1 MSDDIL
7 ELPSNN
13 DKSKNNR
20 ENGLMH
26 LFAILDTMKIKYD
39 FPPNGKS
46 NFINNRIGI
55 YGDYELN
62 ISINDYTVDM
72 KQLCSHLNKE
82 LMKYGCHVSRDNY
95 NTMTLKYDSSLLVK
109 EQEFKSYNT
118 IVFDIGGVL
127 IEREK
132 IDYKVIERNLGIIDD
147 IEFRELMMLYYG
159 IANKHDNLKYSE
171 IVELY
176 KAVLPDRFKNKAE
189 KLIDV
194 ALAKKVCKYTYH
206 LLQQLKEKGYKL
218 YYLSNAT
225 RHRHEIYKKKGLLD
239 FLKYFDG
246 GLLSYLEGVEKP
258 DPEFYKRLINKYK
271 LNPSNCLF
279 IDDNENNIN
288 TAKQLK
294 FNTLHYNNPNKINLY
309 SIIESVIFE
318 TAWKSKVD
326 NDFKPNGYIDINKY
340 KMQKV
345 DQAFLNKYK
354 KDYNMLKHV
363 DLNDNTYCWMDGDK
377 IVALLGVDPSN
388 HDDNKIWIT
397 IIEITNDYRG
407 YGLSNQLL
415 KYAVNNLGANALGV
429 YKDNEIAI
437 KTYKNF
443 GFKIS
448 PESQKEVDSG
458 KTKQYKMYLEST
470 ELELPEDNTLAEIL
484 DNTSPDNIY
493 LTSDWHLFKNHYK
506 DEKNYINTQKIIS
519 WCKQNIKDND
529 VFFYL
534 GDISYRWANE
544 EDKEKSIK
552 IMSSLPG
559 IKVLILGNHGTMIGQ
574 DYFTRCG
581 FRYIFNEYRWQNF
594 IFTHKPIDMRVY
606 ADNLLNIHGHI
617 HNVEKYNTTNG
628 EKNINVYPMY
638 YNNKPVTLDYIIN
651 HVDELTKDHSWNW
664 NAGYDEATVNFNSGI
679 FNSVIELNNKLSNM
693 QYGILMPGYT
703 KIPSLDKRTYNTT
716 ASDWDKYYRLASPT
730 KFIKQNGGTCW
741 DYVCFEDFWLDKYT
755 DLNHACY
762 YIESRVSDDLPTHTI
777 CIFEYNDIYYYIESS
792 FKRIIGVYYS
802 NSINDLISFS
812 LDMMDK
818 YSDCSARYELIKSPY
833 YVYQYKAN
841 DTRMYDMSC
850 VAFMQHIYTNGK
862 KINFKYNPNYKI
874 SKYAP
879 AQISESKRSELPED
893 EVVNEACKDV
903 STARRFVSD
912 VRELAKKYDANFFV
926 VTDGASG
933 YSNGNGKNNP
943 AVKNARAQQ
952 IEWEKKNGFDP
963 DEDWEKKPVNEAKRS
978 ELPDSSFGIPEDRKY
993 PLDTEQHVKSAIK
1006 LFGHA
1011 EESKKKYL
1019 AKRINTAAKKY
1030 DISIPETTQCYK
1042 YLSEGGFYDMIPEDV
1057 TTIVFDMENVL
1068 VGSDIE
1074 GTIHRALTINHTL
1087 IHQISDILIDDII
1100 SCEPKDKGIKNG
1112 TVEYAKKYFN
1122 SIVPEIVLQ
1131 YTDLIFNL
1139 LNDALFKYSYVDE
1152 LIASFK
1158 TKGYMVY
1165 YLSNWMGWTYELQKE
1180 FFGPLISKFD
1190 GGLFSF
1196 ETNYEKPQEEFY
1208 RLFFE
1213 KFHLDP
1219 EKCFFFDDKSENIS
1233 AAERVGMRG
1242 MIFNH
1247 EETPKQLLAGNF
1259 DIPSNAN
1266 NKILVSTGVNLETMN
1281 IKSIK
1286 KWYCCNN
1293 PKPCS
1298 IDENLFC
1305 KTLESAI
1312 KLYVQEYELDSGSIE
1327 KYVFTTN
1334 GTIHENG
1341 GLTMIP
1347 IGCININPD
1356 YTYEWN
1362 IQYPLIKE
1370 ENGILSSGLT
1380 EWSMAACNP
1389 IKGISK
1395 PFLVKIVPDYNST
1408 INPAMYA
1415 FSPDIVSDK
1424 YLVINENA
1432 ELEIVDSNKFKD
1444 CTIESYEF
1452 IGDNKEYLVNKI
1464 YKAYQEHKIVDNTF
1478 FYTTLT
1484 GKPMLCEDQIEY
1496 DKLFHKVD
1504 YDLMVEN
1511 IITELVTFKENV
1523 IKCIYNTNTTLPVL
1537 ESVANIAPS
1546 LKGYKNIFVKTDID
1560 GYYYNNTLTKKR
1572 SRSVENISE
1581 LSEAMLMST
1590 L

>member
-132 IDYKVIERNLGIIDD
+132 LNYKVIERNLGIIDD

-159 IANKHDNLKYSE
+159 IANEHDNLKYSE

-288 TAKQLK
+288 TARQLK

-326 NDFKPNGYIDINKY
+326 ID
-340 KMQKV
+340 Q
-345 DQAFLNKYK
+345 
-354 KDYNMLKHV
+354 
-363 DLNDNTYCWMDGDK
+363 
-377 IVALLGVDPSN
+377 S
-388 HDDNKIWIT
+388 
-397 IIEITNDYRG
+397 ITNY
-407 YGLSNQLL
+407 
-415 KYAVNNLGANALGV
+415 
-429 YKDNEIAI
+429 
-437 KTYKNF
+437 
-443 GFKIS
+443 
-448 PESQKEVDSG
+448 
-458 KTKQYKMYLEST
+458 
-470 ELELPEDNTLAEIL
+470 
-484 DNTSPDNIY
+484 
-493 LTSDWHLFKNHYK
+493 
-506 DEKNYINTQKIIS
+506 
-519 WCKQNIKDND
+519 
-529 VFFYL
+529 
-534 GDISYRWANE
+534 
-544 EDKEKSIK
+544 
-552 IMSSLPG
+552 
-559 IKVLILGNHGTMIGQ
+559 
-574 DYFTRCG
+574 
-581 FRYIFNEYRWQNF
+581 
-594 IFTHKPIDMRVY
+594 
-606 ADNLLNIHGHI
+606 
-617 HNVEKYNTTNG
+617 
-628 EKNINVYPMY
+628 
-638 YNNKPVTLDYIIN
+638 
-651 HVDELTKDHSWNW
+651 
-664 NAGYDEATVNFNSGI
+664 
-679 FNSVIELNNKLSNM
+679 
-693 QYGILMPGYT
+693 
-703 KIPSLDKRTYNTT
+703 
-716 ASDWDKYYRLASPT
+716 
-730 KFIKQNGGTCW
+730 
-741 DYVCFEDFWLDKYT
+741 
-755 DLNHACY
+755 
-762 YIESRVSDDLPTHTI
+762 
-777 CIFEYNDIYYYIESS
+777 
-792 FKRIIGVYYS
+792 
-802 NSINDLISFS
+802 
-812 LDMMDK
+812 
-818 YSDCSARYELIKSPY
+818 
-833 YVYQYKAN
+833 
-841 DTRMYDMSC
+841 
-850 VAFMQHIYTNGK
+850 
-862 KINFKYNPNYKI
+862 
-874 SKYAP
+874 
-879 AQISESKRSELPED
+879 
-893 EVVNEACKDV
+893 
-903 STARRFVSD
+903 
-912 VRELAKKYDANFFV
+912 
-926 VTDGASG
+926 
-933 YSNGNGKNNP
+933 
-943 AVKNARAQQ
+943 
-952 IEWEKKNGFDP
+952 
-963 DEDWEKKPVNEAKRS
+963 NEAKRS

-1042 YLSEGGFYDMIPEDV
+1042 YLSEGGFYDMIPEDI
-1057 TTIVFDMENVL
+1057 TTIVFDMGNVL

-1112 TVEYAKKYFN
+1112 TVKYAKNYFN

-1266 NKILVSTGVNLETMN
+1266 NKILVSTGVNIETMN

-1312 KLYVQEYELDSGSIE
+1312 KLYVQEYELDNDSIE

-1347 IGCININPD
+1347 LGRININPD

-1496 DKLFHKVD
+1496 DKSFHKVD

-1546 LKGYKNIFVKTDID
+1546 LKGYKNISVKTDID